1 MKLTVLMAVRNG
13 EPFLN
18 LAIESILRQTY
29 GDFRF
34 LIIDDAST
42 DRTREVVRSYSDKRI
57 ELICLRKML
66 DRPPRCR
73 EV

>member
-18 LAIESILRQTY
+18 LAIDSILRQTY
-29 GDFRF
+29 RDFRF

-42 DRTREVVRSYSDKRI
+42 DRTRELVRSYSDERM
-57 ELICLRKML
+57 EMVCLEENVGQTAAL
-66 DRPPRCR
+66 
-73 EV
+73 